1 MNSFAISLSNGV
13 CWRTAWNQ
21 RYLDT
26 TRSTQQ
32 IRQKVQSSNEL
43 IVRLLLTGGG
53 YVLLV
58 RDQTW
63 AVVMLAVL
71 ALAVIF
77 ASLLLLGV
85 WLK

>member
-1 MNSFAISLSNGV
+1 M

-21 RYLDT
+21 RYLGI

-32 IRQKVQSSNEL
+32 IQKIQSSNEL
-43 IVRLLLTGGG
+43 IVGLLLTGGG

-71 ALAVIF
+71 ALALIF
-77 ASLLLLGV
+77 AALLLLGM
-85 WLK
+85 WLR